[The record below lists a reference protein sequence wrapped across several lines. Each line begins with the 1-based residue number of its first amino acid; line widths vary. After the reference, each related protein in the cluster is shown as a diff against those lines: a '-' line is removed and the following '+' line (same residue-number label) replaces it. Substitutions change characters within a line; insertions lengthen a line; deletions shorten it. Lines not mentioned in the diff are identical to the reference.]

1 VRFDIAPLRDRVD
14 TDSSILSNGVK
25 ERPTS
30 PLKSPNDFGDRD
42 LPQRS
47 HQNHDSGNVQKKVYG
62 RHGDI
67 NPSNILWY
75 DDGDSDG
82 DNDGRTLQGTLKIT
96 DFGQAEVHSFQSKT
110 NHREVPNTLTYRPPE
125 CDLPHSV
132 IRQTYDIWCLGCVY
146 LEFVT
151 WLLGGHELVL
161 KFGVSRS
168 IGDYFRRYT
177 TIDTFY
183 EVEKDPEAH
192 GIRAKVNPKV
202 TAVRCMS
209 LTIRCSADNM
219 Q

>member
-1 VRFDIAPLRDRVD
+1 
-14 TDSSILSNGVK
+14 
-25 ERPTS
+25 
-30 PLKSPNDFGDRD
+30 
-42 LPQRS
+42 
-47 HQNHDSGNVQKKVYG
+47 
-62 RHGDI
+62 
-67 NPSNILWY
+67 
-75 DDGDSDG
+75 
-82 DNDGRTLQGTLKIT
+82 LQGTLKIT
-96 DFGQAEVHSFQSKT
+96 DFGQAEVHSLQSKT

-161 KFGVSRS
+161 KFGRSRS
-168 IGDYFRRYT
+168 IGDYFRRYA

-183 EVEKDPEAH
+183 EVEKDPDAH

-202 TAVRCMS
+202 TAVRCMFPM
-209 LTIRCSADNM
+209 IPCSANHM